1 MPKSAPIETARKPA
15 SATLDRPQ
23 TAWKAA
29 RLVSLAVI
37 ALVVLVR
44 VRLSPAPLER
54 DEGEYAYA
62 GQLIL
67 QGIPPF
73 VEIYNM
79 KMPGIYA
86 AYAAMMAVL
95 GQTAI
100 SIRMGLLLVNLAC
113 TAFVFLL
120 ARRATDRESAAL
132 TAATYALLSTGFG
145 VLGVFAHATHFV
157 VLFALAGF
165 LMLPPSDKPVRP
177 MQFFLAGLCFGTAFM
192 MKQHGAAF
200 IVLGGLYALW
210 RCWPAAGTSKG
221 GRVLALFLFSCA
233 VFVPFVLTCLIMW
246 RAGAFGKFW
255 FWTFDYARAYVS
267 QAGIGKVFR
276 NFLLGFKDVGW
287 RWGAGV
293 LWLYAI
299 VGLLTLYREGRKAV
313 WIAGLFVA
321 GLIGVC
327 PGFFFRAHY
336 FVLMLPSVALLAVFG
351 AKRIAALAPKRWA
364 ERGGGLMPIL
374 VLGAGWLFAIAI
386 QAPLFFAQTPAQVS
400 RTIYSVNPF
409 PESVEIARYL
419 REHTKPDDRIGIL
432 GSEPQ
437 VCFYA
442 KRKSA
447 TPFVYMYPLME
458 EQHFA
463 PAMQDELIR
472 DLESAPPA
480 YIVYFPMV
488 HSWMVKKNSEMRLP
502 LWIPGYLKA
511 RYTKV
516 GLIEIE
522 ESQTRYYWDDQQ
534 KGREPST
541 RFFVIVCKRKDL

>member
-1 MPKSAPIETARKPA
+1 MPKPPLIEAAPRPVLSAP
-15 SATLDRPQ
+15 DRP
-23 TAWKAA
+23 TAASKSVWIA
-29 RLVSLAVI
+29 SLAVI
-37 ALVVLVR
+37 VLVVLVR
-44 VRLSPAPLER
+44 IRLLPVPLER

-95 GQTAI
+95 GQTAV
-100 SIRMGLLLVNLAC
+100 SIHVGLLLVNLVC

-120 ARRATDRESAAL
+120 ARRVTDREAAVL
-132 TAATYALLSTGFG
+132 TAATYSLLSTGFG

-165 LMLPPSDKPVRP
+165 LLLPPPDKPIRP
-177 MQFFLAGLCFGTAFM
+177 LQYFLAGLCFGAAFM

-210 RCWPAAGTSKG
+210 RCWAAAGLSKG
-221 GRVLALFLFSCA
+221 RRVLALFLFSCA

-287 RWGAGV
+287 RWGEGG
-293 LWLYAI
+293 LWLYAV

-313 WIAGLFVA
+313 WIAGLFAA
-321 GLIGVC
+321 GFIGVC

-364 ERGGGLMPIL
+364 ERAGDLILLL
-374 VLGAGWLFAIAI
+374 VLGAGWLFAIVL
-386 QAPLFFAQTPAQVS
+386 QAPVFFAQTPTQVS

-419 REHTKPDDRIGIL
+419 EKHTKPGDRIGIL

-463 PAMQDELIR
+463 PAMQDELIH

-541 RFFVIVCKRKDL
+541 RFFVIVCKRKDA